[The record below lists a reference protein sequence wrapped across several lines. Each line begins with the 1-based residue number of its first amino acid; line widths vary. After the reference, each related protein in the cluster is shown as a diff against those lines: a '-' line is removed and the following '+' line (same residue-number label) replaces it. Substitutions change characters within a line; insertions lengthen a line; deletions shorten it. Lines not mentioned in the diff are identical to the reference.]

1 VEAALARLPNVRE
14 AVVVM
19 HGETS
24 EARRLTAYVV
34 PAKDAQP
41 LPADLWRDLRRSLP
55 EYMIPAGIV
64 MLAALPLTPNGKID
78 RRALPDPVDLVEQR
92 KGFHVPPRDPLE
104 FAIASIWR
112 DLLGLANVGVRDNFF
127 DLGGHSLLA
136 VRMMALVEKA
146 CGSGVPLASLFSEP
160 TIERLA
166 EALRYRRAPI
176 RLDGRAADPG
186 WDATAALLSAR
197 RLQRWRLLQSRSGA
211 LARRRPA
218 FLCGS
223 SARARRLA
231 GARLDRGNGAR
242 APRRAA
248 RRATPRGRTFSRAI
262 ATARSSPS
270 KWQGNCSPR
279 TKRFRSSSSWTPR
292 SRGGR
297 SRWGSA
303 CRSAMRRLRARARRH
318 HAACRSGAG

>member
-1 VEAALARLPNVRE
+1 VRE

-19 HGETS
+19 HGEPS

-34 PAKDAQP
+34 PVKDAQP
-41 LPADLWRDLRRSLP
+41 LPADRWRDLRRSLP

-64 MLAALPLTPNGKID
+64 MLAALPLTPNGKTA

-146 CGSGVPLASLFSEP
+146 CGSSVPLASLFSEP

-166 EALRYRRAPI
+166 EALR
-176 RLDGRAADPG
+176 
-186 WDATAALLSAR
+186 S
-197 RLQRWRLLQSRSGA
+197 
-211 LARRRPA
+211 
-218 FLCGS
+218 
-223 SARARRLA
+223 
-231 GARLDRGNGAR
+231 
-242 APRRAA
+242 AA
-248 RRATPRGRTFSRAI
+248 R
-262 ATARSSPS
+262 PS
-270 KWQGNCSPR
+270 GSMAVPL
-279 TKRFRSSSSWTPR
+279 T
-292 SRGGR
+292 RGGT
-297 SRWGSA
+297 
-303 CRSAMRRLRARARRH
+303 
-318 HAACRSGAG
+318 